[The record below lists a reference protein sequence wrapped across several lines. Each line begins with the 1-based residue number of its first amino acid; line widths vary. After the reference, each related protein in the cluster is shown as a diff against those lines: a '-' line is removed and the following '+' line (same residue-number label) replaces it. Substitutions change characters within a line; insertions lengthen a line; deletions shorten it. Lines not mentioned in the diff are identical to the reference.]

1 MLAQR
6 KSAESLLSALGL
18 ADIREREK
26 KNSARKLFLKLFL
39 QPV

>member
-18 ADIREREK
+18 ADIRERERK
-26 KNSARKLFLKLFL
+26 KTLHANFS
-39 QPV
+39 